1 MKKSNSK
8 LKKWM
13 QGMFAGSL
21 ALTVAACSGGGQEAK
36 PADNSNAGGQ
46 GTQPAAQPAA
56 TTPAPS
62 GEPQKLVI
70 YTGRDKNIFEVV
82 LPKFKEKYPNVE
94 VETLEMG
101 AQQILER
108 VRAEKANPQA
118 DFWWGGTQSAL
129 STAADEGLLEP
140 YKPTFADKIPDLY
153 KDSQDRWYGEM
164 LLPEVIMYNSQ
175 ALKPEEAPQDW
186 DELLD
191 PKYKDKIVI
200 RNVLPSGTMRTIYS
214 AMIYRQGADT
224 PEKGYDWLTKLDANT
239 KEYTQDPTNLY
250 LKLDR
255 QEGVISLWNLQDVLL
270 QSKKN
275 NHPYDFIYP
284 KSGAPILVDGIA
296 LVKSAKNMEAAKNF
310 MEFLMSPEIASTLA
324 KERFQFPARTDISKD
339 DLPDFMKNLEL
350 KPLELDWAVMAAK
363 EKEWMQHW
371 DENIKGKGKK

>member
-1 MKKSNSK
+1 MKVMMFKRP
-8 LKKWM
+8 LRTWM
-13 QGMFAGSL
+13 KGLFVSSL
-21 ALTVAACSGGGQEAK
+21 AISLTACGGGGQQ
-36 PADNSNAGGQ
+36 PAAAPPASGS
-46 GTQPAAQPAA
+46 TEQPAAQPA
-56 TTPAPS
+56 PS
-62 GEPQKLVI
+62 AEPQKLVI
-70 YTGRDKNIFEVV
+70 YTARDKNIFEIV
-82 LPKFKEKYPNVE
+82 LPKFKEKHPEVE

-118 DFWWGGTQSAL
+118 DFWWGGTSSAL
-129 STAADEGLLEP
+129 TTAANEGLLES

-153 KDSQDRWYGEM
+153 KDPQDRWYGEM

-175 ALKPEEAPQDW
+175 AMKKEEAPKDW

-224 PEKGYDWLTKLDANT
+224 PEKGYEWLKKLDANT

-255 QEGVISLWNLQDVLL
+255 QEGLISLWNLQDILI

-284 KSGAPILVDGIA
+284 ASGAPILVDGVA
-296 LVKSAKNMEAAKNF
+296 LVKGAKNLDAAKKF
-310 MEFLMSPEIASTLA
+310 YEFLFSPEIAAQLA

-339 DLPDFMKNLEL
+339 QLPDFMKELEL
-350 KPLELDWAVMAAK
+350 KPMDIDWNVMTEK
-363 EKEWMQHW
+363 EKEWMQYW
-371 DENIKGKGKK
+371 DENIKGKGGN

>member
-1 MKKSNSK
+1 MMFIRPLRTWMKGLFVS
-8 LKKWM
+8 
-13 QGMFAGSL
+13 SL
-21 ALTVAACSGGGQEAK
+21 AISLTACGGGGQQ
-36 PADNSNAGGQ
+36 PAAAPPASGS
-46 GTQPAAQPAA
+46 TEQPAAQPA
-56 TTPAPS
+56 PS
-62 GEPQKLVI
+62 AEPQKLVI
-70 YTGRDKNIFEVV
+70 YTARDKNIFEIV
-82 LPKFKEKYPNVE
+82 LPKFKEKHPEVE

-118 DFWWGGTQSAL
+118 DFWWGGTSSAL
-129 STAADEGLLEP
+129 TTAANEGLLES

-153 KDSQDRWYGEM
+153 KDPQDRWYGEM

-175 ALKPEEAPQDW
+175 AMKKEDAPKDW

-224 PEKGYDWLTKLDANT
+224 PEKGYEWLKKLDANT

-255 QEGVISLWNLQDVLL
+255 QEGLISLWNLQDILI

-275 NHPYDFIYP
+275 NHPYDFVYP
-284 KSGAPILVDGIA
+284 ASGAPILVDGVA
-296 LVKSAKNMEAAKNF
+296 LVKGAKNLDAAKKF
-310 MEFLMSPEIASTLA
+310 YEFLFSPEIAAQLA

-339 DLPDFMKNLEL
+339 ELPDFMKELEL
-350 KPLELDWAVMAAK
+350 KPMDIDWNVMTEK
-363 EKEWMQHW
+363 EKEWMQYW
-371 DENIKGKGKK
+371 DENIKGKGGK

>member
-1 MKKSNSK
+1 MKKSNSI
-8 LKKWM
+8 KKWM
-13 QGMFAGSL
+13 QGIFASSL
-21 ALTVAACSGGGQEAK
+21 ALTVAACSGGGQQAA
-36 PADNSNAGGQ
+36 PADNNNSGGS
-46 GTQPAAQPAA
+46 GSQPAAQPA
-56 TTPAPS
+56 TPAPS
-62 GEPQKLVI
+62 GDPQKLVI

-82 LPKFKEKYPNVE
+82 LPKFKEKYPNIE

-129 STAADEGLLEP
+129 STAANEGLLEA
-140 YKPTFADKIPDLY
+140 YKPTFSDKVPDLY

-164 LLPEVIMYNSQ
+164 LLPEVIMYNKDV
-175 ALKPEEAPQDW
+175 LKPEEAPQDW

-191 PKYKDKIVI
+191 PKFKDKIVI

-214 AMIYRQGADT
+214 AMIFRQGADT
-224 PEKGYDWLTKLDANT
+224 PEKGYDWLMKLDANT

-270 QSKKN
+270 QGKKN

-296 LVKSAKNMEAAKNF
+296 VVKGAKNMDAAKNF
-310 MEFLMSPEIASTLA
+310 MEFLMSPEIASQLA

-350 KPLELDWAVMAAK
+350 KPMDLNWDVMAAK

>member
-1 MKKSNSK
+1 MKKSNSTI
-8 LKKWM
+8 KKWM
-13 QGMFAGSL
+13 QGVFVSSL
-21 ALTVAACSGGGQEAK
+21 ALSMAACSGGGQQ
-36 PADNSNAGGQ
+36 PAASGNAGGQ
-46 GTQPAAQPAA
+46 TNTSSQPAA
-56 TTPAPS
+56 TPAPS
-62 GEPQKLVI
+62 SEPQKLVI
-70 YTGRDKNIFEVV
+70 YTGRDKNIFEIV
-82 LPKFKEKYPNVE
+82 LPKFKEKYPNIE

-140 YKPTFADKIPDLY
+140 YKPTFADKVPALY

-164 LLPEVIMYNSQ
+164 LLPEVIMFNNQ
-175 ALKPEEAPQDW
+175 ALKKEEAPKDW

-191 PKYKDKIVI
+191 PKWKDKIVI

-224 PEKGYDWLTKLDANT
+224 PDKGYEWLMKLDANT

-250 LKLDR
+250 LKMDR
-255 QEGVISLWNLQDVLL
+255 QEGVVSLWNLQDVLL
-270 QSKKN
+270 QGKKN
-275 NHPYDFIYP
+275 NHPFDFVYP
-284 KSGAPILVDGIA
+284 ASGAPILVDGVA
-296 LVKSAKNMEAAKNF
+296 LVKGSKNMEAAKNF
-310 MEFLMSPEIASTLA
+310 YEFLMSPEIASQLA
-324 KERFQFPARTDISKD
+324 KERFQFPSRTDISKD

-350 KPLELDWAVMAAK
+350 KPLDLDWGVMASK

-371 DENIKGKGKK
+371 DENVKGKGKK